1 MDCVMAI
8 NKLPTDKRYVVL
20 KSDKYCA
27 AALVCLSLA
36 IFFLSVVVFTLNP
49 YTIWGILSVCIGVL
63 LVICTIIL
71 FALYSHY
78 LKEEERQQ
86 AIRRPL

>member
-1 MDCVMAI
+1 MAI
-8 NKLPTDKRYVVL
+8 NKFPTDRRYVLL

-36 IFFLSVVVFTLNP
+36 IFFLSVVVFTVTP
-49 YTIWGILSVCIGVL
+49 YTIWGILSVCIGIL

-78 LKEEERQQ
+78 LREEERHQSS
-86 AIRRPL
+86 RKPLQ